1 MDINV
6 IRSVIT
12 VLCFAAFM
20 GIVFWA
26 WSAKRKAA
34 FDEAAN
40 LPFLDDDDAGER
52 IGAANPPANR
62 LSGQASARKAPKV
75 VS

>member
-40 LPFLDDDDAGER
+40 LPFADDYADEKA
-52 IGAANPPANR
+52 GAAD
-62 LSGQASARKAPKV
+62 SSARKAPEV
-75 VS
+75 IP

>member
-6 IRSVIT
+6 IRSILT
-12 VLCFAAFM
+12 VLSFAAFL

-40 LPFLDDDDAGER
+40 LPFVDDQGGDDGDEKT
-52 IGAANPPANR
+52 GAANSFP
-62 LSGQASARKAPKV
+62 RKAPEAN
-75 VS
+75 S